1 MKICF
6 YAFGS
11 LPIHASSLEERPL
24 GGTETALIRVAEV
37 LAAKGHQ
44 IFVVTSHSNPQPY
57 NSQGGA
63 IYLPPQLLGQ
73 CGEFDAFVAV
83 QFWKPLLDLIP
94 AKRFY
99 FWTGDGKEQYSNLGI
114 GDPRVAKRVSK
125 MFAVSAWHRHTL
137 CQASRFP
144 EEKCI
149 VVSNGIHPP
158 YFGDEVLSKTPRH
171 PRRLIYTSAPYR
183 GLELAAQYY
192 VILKKQIPDLEFHI
206 FSGLS
211 IYDRGQSY
219 SGPHAE
225 AFEALKKR
233 LQYLEGVKLY
243 GNVRQQELAQEY
255 CKSRVLLYPNIIDET
270 CCITALEAQ
279 AGGCVV
285 VASGNSAL
293 PESVGNGGVVIAG
306 EPGSEPYSR
315 SLLENLYR
323 LMTDD
328 LLWLDYS
335 RKGRDRIFRNHT
347 WQAVAERMEQEI
359 K

>member
-24 GGTETALIRVAEV
+24 GGTETGLIRVAEV

-44 IFVVTSHSNPQPY
+44 VFVVTSHPNPQPY
-57 NSQGGA
+57 NLQGGP
-63 IYLPPQLLGQ
+63 IYLPPQLLSQ
-73 CGEFDAFVAV
+73 CGEFDAFIAV
-83 QFWKPLLDLIP
+83 QFWKPILDLVP

-99 FWTGDGKEQYSNLGI
+99 FWTGDGKEQLSNLGI
-114 GDPRVAKRVSK
+114 GDLRVIKKISK
-125 MFAVSAWHRHTL
+125 MFAVSTWHKQTL

-144 EEKCI
+144 EEKCV
-149 VVSNGIHPP
+149 VVSNGIFPP
-158 YFGDEVLSKTPRH
+158 YFSEDVLSQTPRH

-183 GLELAAQYY
+183 GLELAAQYFS
-192 VILKKQIPDLEFHI
+192 ILKKQIPDLEFHI
-206 FSGLS
+206 FAGLS
-211 IYDRGQSY
+211 IYDRDQSY
-219 SGPHAE
+219 QGAHVQ

-243 GNVRQQELAQEY
+243 GNIRQRELSKEY
-255 CKSRVLLYPNIIDET
+255 CKSRVLLYPNIVDET

-285 VASGNSAL
+285 IASENSAL
-293 PESVGNGGVVIAG
+293 PESVGNGGIVISG
-306 EPGSEPYSR
+306 QPGSEPYSKV
-315 SLLENLYR
+315 LLEKLYQ

-328 LLWLDYS
+328 LLWLEYS
-335 RKGRDRIFRNHT
+335 KKGRERVFREHT
-347 WQAVAERMEQEI
+347 WQVVAQRMEQELQ
-359 K
+359 